1 MKLFDLQHGLILHI
15 EYCRRCRTGK
25 QKQKL
30 IYEARG
36 LSRGKRN
43 FVTTSNLIPDIVGR
57 KFAAQPR
64 QLIFSSCKSNLVG
77 CAGMSDRFIQALC
90 NRRVGE
96 VRHPEVHL
104 SECKNKVF
112 ANEDCVDGVC
122 KS

>member
-1 MKLFDLQHGLILHI
+1 
-15 EYCRRCRTGK
+15 
-25 QKQKL
+25 
-30 IYEARG
+30 
-36 LSRGKRN
+36 
-43 FVTTSNLIPDIVGR
+43 
-57 KFAAQPR
+57 
-64 QLIFSSCKSNLVG
+64 LVG

-90 NRRVGE
+90 NRRDGE